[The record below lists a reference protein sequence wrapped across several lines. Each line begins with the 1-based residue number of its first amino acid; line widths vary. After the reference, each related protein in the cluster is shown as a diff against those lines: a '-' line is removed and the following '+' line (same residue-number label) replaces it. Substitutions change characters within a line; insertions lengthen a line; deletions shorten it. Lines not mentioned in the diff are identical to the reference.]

1 MQSGNTV
8 RPSHKRDHSRTLSLL
23 SQPCLNPIDAASGFA
38 TPIIT
43 ELAHG
48 SFTPTSPAL
57 PCLMTLATFNTPGS
71 IFMRVSHSRR
81 RQNSISEWPEMHSQ
95 SGASETSSIPPS
107 PTSLSRSS
115 RAPSIPRITRTSSYD
130 THSSVSSSPSLLD
143 ETFLPARLK
152 TTEMNPI
159 FSELERRSKLC
170 TSVVGCATCG
180 KYGSDY
186 PRCGKCGEMWCSRPC
201 RLRGGRK
208 HLCTL
213 RS

>member
-1 MQSGNTV
+1 MQSGITV
-8 RPSHKRDHSRTLSLL
+8 RSSHKRDLSRTPSLL
-23 SQPCLNPIDAASGFA
+23 SQPCPNSIDAASGFA

-57 PCLMTLATFNTPGS
+57 PCLMALATFSTQGS

-81 RQNSISEWPEMHSQ
+81 RQNSIFEWPEIHSE
-95 SGASETSSIPPS
+95 SGSSETSSIPPS
-107 PTSLSRSS
+107 PASLSRSS
-115 RAPSIPRITRTSSYD
+115 RYPSVPRITRTSSYD
-130 THSSVSSSPSLLD
+130 TYSSVSSSPSISD

-159 FSELERRSKLC
+159 LSELERRSKLC